1 MITNLISTCL
11 PLVPMR
17 LQAELAP
24 VLRELGPEMRAFGL
38 TIVGRLTEKLAT
50 RVLRYTSDR

>member
-1 MITNLISTCL
+1 MYYTKHLY
-11 PLVPMR
+11 M
-17 LQAELAP
+17 QAELAP

-50 RVLRYTSDR
+50 RVLRYTSDRWLTLQ